1 VSEAGIRRLQQEPA
15 PLPVRQST
23 GMTAQASVQKAEH
36 FVRGDTG
43 SVAEWITLPV
53 TVARCLAAV
62 RVGRGA
68 KAQVAIDVGRD
79 LLGAAE
85 ALRFLANTGLIER
98 QPGCWDWQTTPRG
111 KACMISIIP
120 DKPRGRQG
128 GRGILRPDTAAARLF
143 EILDRPMRGRA
154 LAAALGVTRQ
164 RVHQLVVRE
173 VATGRL
179 RCGDPLSPLL
189 IVAQA
194 VDRSL
199 LLNSDEEHA
208 LSAVAEG
215 EIATVRRMASRA
227 RMPQSR
233 MQGVAEALRAKGLLE
248 IDLDVRGQP
257 AWRLTMAG
265 ATHIQRRTR
274 RLVAPAPR
282 SRVRSNRVWQVLGH
296 LAEHGPLRTSDIAAA
311 VGVPFQSMN
320 ALIQQLKRRGMVRKA
335 GDGQRSGHTITEFG
349 HSVLVDLRRSGA
361 TRPPRWVDQ
370 SPTHPTTNEA
380 LPETSPGFAAT
391 LTRRQ
396 DRPALSE
403 AIIS

>member
-1 VSEAGIRRLQQEPA
+1 MA
-15 PLPVRQST
+15 
-23 GMTAQASVQKAEH
+23 AQASVQKAEL
-36 FVRGDTG
+36 FVRGDAG
-43 SVAEWITLPV
+43 SAGDWVTLPV

-85 ALRFLANTGLIER
+85 ALRFLAKAGLIER
-98 QPGCWDWQTTPRG
+98 RPGCWDWQATPRG

-143 EILDRPMRGRA
+143 QILDRPMRGRA

-194 VDRSL
+194 ADQSL
-199 LLNSDEEHA
+199 LLDSAEEHA
-208 LSAVAEG
+208 LSALAEG
-215 EIATVRRMASRA
+215 EVATVGRMASRA
-227 RMPQSR
+227 RMPQAR
-233 MQGVAEALRAKGLLE
+233 MLLLAEALRAKGLLD

-257 AWRLTMAG
+257 AWRLTRAG
-265 ATHIQRRTR
+265 ATHVQRRTR

-282 SRVRSNRVWQVLGH
+282 SRVRSHRVWQVLGH
-296 LAEHGPLRTSDIAAA
+296 LAEHGPLRTSDIADA

-320 ALIQQLKRRGMVRKA
+320 ALIQQLKRRRMVRKA
-335 GDGQRSGHTITEFG
+335 GDGRRSGHVITEFG
-349 HSVLVDLRRSGA
+349 HSVLTDLRRSGA
-361 TRPPRWVDQ
+361 TRAPGWVDQ
-370 SPTHPTTNEA
+370 SATHPTTNEA

-403 AIIS
+403 AISS

>member
-1 VSEAGIRRLQQEPA
+1 VSEAGIRRLQRGPA
-15 PLPVRQST
+15 PLPVRQSI
-23 GMTAQASVQKAEH
+23 GMTAQASVQTAEH
-36 FVRGDTG
+36 FARGDAG
-43 SVAEWITLPV
+43 SVGEWVTLPV

-62 RVGRGA
+62 RVGRGS

-79 LLGAAE
+79 LLGTAE
-85 ALRFLANTGLIER
+85 ALRFLANAGLIER
-98 QPGCWDWQTTPRG
+98 QLGCWDWQTTPRG

-143 EILDRPMRGRA
+143 QILDRPMRGRA

-173 VATGRL
+173 VASGRL

-194 VDRSL
+194 GDTSL
-199 LLNSDEEHA
+199 LLNSAEEHA

-215 EIATVRRMASRA
+215 EVATVRRMASRA
-227 RMPQSR
+227 RMPQTR
-233 MQGVAEALRAKGLLE
+233 MLVMAEALRAKGLLA

-257 AWRLTMAG
+257 AWRLTRAG
-265 ATHIQRRTR
+265 ATHVQRRTR

-320 ALIQQLKRRGMVRKA
+320 ALIQQLKRRRMLCKA

-349 HSVLVDLRRSGA
+349 HSVLVELRRSGA
-361 TRPPRWVDQ
+361 MRAPSRVDQ
-370 SPTHPTTNEA
+370 SATHPTTNEA

-403 AIIS
+403 SIIS

>member
-1 VSEAGIRRLQQEPA
+1 
-15 PLPVRQST
+15 
-23 GMTAQASVQKAEH
+23 MTAPASVQKAEH
-36 FVRGDTG
+36 FVRSDPG
-43 SVAEWITLPV
+43 SVGDWVTLPV
-53 TVARCLAAV
+53 TAARCLAAV
-62 RVGRGA
+62 RVGLGA

-85 ALRFLANTGLIER
+85 ALRFLANAGLIER

-111 KACMISIIP
+111 KACMIAIIP

-143 EILDRPMRGRA
+143 QILDRPMRGRA
-154 LAAALGVTRQ
+154 LAAALGVTHQ

-194 VDRSL
+194 GDGSL
-199 LLNSDEEHA
+199 LLDSAEEHA
-208 LSAVAEG
+208 LSALADG
-215 EIATVRRMASRA
+215 EVATVRRMASRV
-227 RMPQSR
+227 RMPQPR
-233 MQGVAEALRAKGLLE
+233 MMVLAEALRAKGLLD

-257 AWRLTMAG
+257 AWRLTRTG
-265 ATHIQRRTR
+265 ATHVQRRTR
-274 RLVAPAPR
+274 RLVAPVPR
-282 SRVRSNRVWQVLGH
+282 SPVRSHRVWQVLGH

-320 ALIQQLKRRGMVRKA
+320 ALIQQLKRRRMVCKA
-335 GDGQRSGHTITEFG
+335 GDGRRSGHVITEFG
-349 HSVLVDLRRSGA
+349 QSVLAELRRSGV
-361 TRPPRWVDQ
+361 TRAPRWVDQ
-370 SPTHPTTNEA
+370 SATHPTTNEA

-403 AIIS
+403 AISS

>member
-1 VSEAGIRRLQQEPA
+1 VPEAGISRLQQGPGL
-15 PLPVRQST
+15 LPVRQST
-23 GMTAQASVQKAEH
+23 GMTAQASVQRAEH
-36 FVRGDTG
+36 FVRDDAG
-43 SVAEWITLPV
+43 SVGDWVTLPV

-85 ALRFLANTGLIER
+85 ALRFLARAGLIER
-98 QPGCWDWQTTPRG
+98 QPGCWDWRTTPRG

-143 EILDRPMRGRA
+143 QILDRPMRGRA

-189 IVAQA
+189 IVAQVA
-194 VDRSL
+194 DRSL

-208 LSAVAEG
+208 LSALADG
-215 EIATVRRMASRA
+215 EVVTVRRMASRA
-227 RMPQSR
+227 RMPQPR
-233 MQGVAEALRAKGLLE
+233 MLLLAEALRAKGLLE
-248 IDLDVRGQP
+248 IDLDVRDQP
-257 AWRLTMAG
+257 AWRLTRAG
-265 ATHIQRRTR
+265 ATHVQRRTR
-274 RLVAPAPR
+274 RLVASAPQ
-282 SRVRSNRVWQVLGH
+282 SRVRSHRVWQVLGH

-320 ALIQQLKRRGMVRKA
+320 ALIQQLKRRRMVCKA
-335 GDGQRSGHTITEFG
+335 GVGQRSGHAITEFG
-349 HSVLVDLRRSGA
+349 HSVLVDLRRSSA
-361 TRPPRWVDQ
+361 TRPPSWVDQ
-370 SPTHPTTNEA
+370 LATHPTTNEA

>member
-1 VSEAGIRRLQQEPA
+1 
-15 PLPVRQST
+15 
-23 GMTAQASVQKAEH
+23 MTAQASVQRAEH
-36 FVRGDTG
+36 FVRDDAG
-43 SVAEWITLPV
+43 SIAEWVTLPV

-143 EILDRPMRGRA
+143 QILDRPMRGRA

-173 VATGRL
+173 VASGRL

-215 EIATVRRMASRA
+215 EIASFRCSGKSIL
-227 RMPQSR
+227 PIF
-233 MQGVAEALRAKGLLE
+233 LLSF
-248 IDLDVRGQP
+248 V
-257 AWRLTMAG
+257 
-265 ATHIQRRTR
+265 
-274 RLVAPAPR
+274 
-282 SRVRSNRVWQVLGH
+282 
-296 LAEHGPLRTSDIAAA
+296 
-311 VGVPFQSMN
+311 VPS
-320 ALIQQLKRRGMVRKA
+320 L
-335 GDGQRSGHTITEFG
+335 
-349 HSVLVDLRRSGA
+349 
-361 TRPPRWVDQ
+361 
-370 SPTHPTTNEA
+370 
-380 LPETSPGFAAT
+380 
-391 LTRRQ
+391 
-396 DRPALSE
+396 ALSLHRE
-403 AIIS
+403 